1 MSCCTFFTVD
11 AATPTMKDF
20 LGTRVEGKG
29 EAREASPSYRQD
41 GPDGCWWYS
50 GRALVVVC
58 LSVCS
63 QSNVG
68 FLWWVCYCAVLPQAC
83 QHRAYSYWE
92 TDTQISRRHL
102 ATAAAWC
109 GERYYNSQL
118 WVSLLVWQQWGSASK
133 PCGCVWVCVC
143 VRTQTLSLTLSITR
157 CSYTTTAATTW
168 TTTTTTAVKEELS
181 ASEHWTRQT
190 RSSNPSSGRVGLLD
204 ICLAKPWS
212 SFEAGRSREEPAE
225 SVNGAIMKTAG
236 PVLLVMSGVSAL
248 EQWVVVVCV
257 VPPTTETSLSL

>member
-133 PCGCVWVCVC
+133 PCGCVWVCV
-143 VRTQTLSLTLSITR
+143 
-157 CSYTTTAATTW
+157 
-168 TTTTTTAVKEELS
+168 
-181 ASEHWTRQT
+181 
-190 RSSNPSSGRVGLLD
+190 
-204 ICLAKPWS
+204 
-212 SFEAGRSREEPAE
+212 
-225 SVNGAIMKTAG
+225 
-236 PVLLVMSGVSAL
+236 L
-248 EQWVVVVCV
+248 ERR
-257 VPPTTETSLSL
+257 PSLSLSLSHDAAIPPQPPPPEPPPPPLPWKKNCQLANTGPDRPGPAILPPDVSGCWIYV